1 MFTFEMLES
10 FLFIGVITAV
20 IAGYAI
26 ALGRRNDRDAV
37 SSADVLKHSASI
49 SGIDSG
55 HHKKIA

>member
-37 SSADVLKHSASI
+37 SSADVLKRLRSVS
-49 SGIDSG
+49 DER
-55 HHKKIA
+55 